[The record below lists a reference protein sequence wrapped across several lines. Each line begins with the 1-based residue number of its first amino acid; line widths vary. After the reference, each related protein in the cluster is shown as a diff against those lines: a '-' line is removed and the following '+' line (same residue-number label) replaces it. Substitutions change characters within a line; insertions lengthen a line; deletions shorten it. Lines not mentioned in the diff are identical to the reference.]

1 MLLFPGDVHFR
12 AAFGMQFWYIL
23 ITCPSQFTHWHLIFY
38 YAQAKKEN
46 RLDIAV
52 EQPDLCSHVVLL
64 WLGWSLANVTL
75 LQPFS
80 FFLVFAHSA
89 AKLGKDLDKAEWI
102 TVYCNG
108 CIWIGIYAYHIGFGG
123 ADVKTHLLNKGVQPC
138 RWVFQPFGSK
148 YYKRWQPRRLMKWYI
163 SFIYYSKP
171 WFPSTITLHSLG
183 WRYSLG
189 PFCKEISHTFWR
201 SMHLMNNMVL
211 LSMQGLKLKHF
222 LISLYFNNFHSASC

>member
-1 MLLFPGDVHFR
+1 MATCLHLALCWATFWASLIPVFCLIQHNSLICCFSQGDVHLR
-12 AAFGMQFWYIL
+12 ATFGMQFWYIL

-52 EQPDLCSHVVLL
+52 EQSDLCSHGVLL

-89 AKLGKDLDKAEWI
+89 AKLGKDLDKEWI

-123 ADVKTHLLNKGVQPC
+123 ADVKTHLLNKGVQPMPLGFSAV
-138 RWVFQPFGSK
+138 RFQI
-148 YYKRWQPRRLMKWYI
+148 L
-163 SFIYYSKP
+163 
-171 WFPSTITLHSLG
+171 
-183 WRYSLG
+183 
-189 PFCKEISHTFWR
+189 
-201 SMHLMNNMVL
+201 
-211 LSMQGLKLKHF
+211 
-222 LISLYFNNFHSASC
+222 

>member
-23 ITCPSQFTHWHLIFY
+23 ITCPIQFIHWHLIFY

-52 EQPDLCSHVVLL
+52 EQSDLCSHGVSL

-89 AKLGKDLDKAEWI
+89 AKLGKDLDKAE
-102 TVYCNG
+102 
-108 CIWIGIYAYHIGFGG
+108 
-123 ADVKTHLLNKGVQPC
+123 
-138 RWVFQPFGSK
+138 
-148 YYKRWQPRRLMKWYI
+148 
-163 SFIYYSKP
+163 
-171 WFPSTITLHSLG
+171 
-183 WRYSLG
+183 
-189 PFCKEISHTFWR
+189 
-201 SMHLMNNMVL
+201 
-211 LSMQGLKLKHF
+211 
-222 LISLYFNNFHSASC
+222 